1 MAVNIIDVSNKITS
15 LTNEIF
21 AGGFHLGY
29 EATHQNNKIMIIL
42 DTPECEIEAFYHR
55 VKDTKD
61 HFHAFSLDAYYI
73 TESMKEEEY
82 QQIISRIDGR
92 NMIDIIFVMNCA
104 NQTLTDILNRL
115 YDHFG
120 RITRRVG
127 SVAANY
133 VRFIFFRIFTDN
145 KDTAYFQQETRS
157 IAKVLYAHYSKNNE
171 LNVSKFVG
179 TRIYN
184 YLMDAEKIDMQCVQ
198 FVDKIYSIICWD
210 DLVVCGHDDQEKFR
224 EEDCPWYTFK
234 IRKMYIPELILV
246 HSLIET
252 LKGTFFAKPESFS
265 IVMEEEV
272 ERAREGILQKLGFS
286 TLKEIEQLIQQEMP
300 CLPIPVEEKEY
311 EDARRQ
317 EERRKIP
324 ETKVFGFKVRLPF
337 RATAHTVTIP
347 DYQETPLNTE
357 ETGLS
362 ENFLKWVDQ
371 ILPVETLME
380 ILFDAMQ
387 SFIDFGQGQAG
398 SLVEEKV
405 KKLIDGVFS
414 DVQIGSS
421 NMLHCMKEKFKQSVT
436 LERIKE
442 YSLKISN
449 ATKTLISSLTY
460 SFNKYK
466 SYITGLNANNMPTSV
481 TPPPVICCMTKT
493 DSMYQQLIN
502 YQEEKKVQYK
512 NDWVT
517 KTNVLKDD
525 LTLTSEYVYL
535 PLLAD
540 ERKEVKKYDPMPF
553 PLSNFE
559 QQVNRQSVIY
569 LGRGECIDSLQFGCN
584 DF

>member
-21 AGGFHLGY
+21 ADGFHLGY

-42 DTPECEIEAFYHR
+42 DTPKREIEAFYHR

-61 HFHAFSLDAYYI
+61 HFHAFSLDAYYV
-73 TESMKEEEY
+73 TEHMQEEEY
-82 QQIISRIDGR
+82 RQIISKIDGT

-104 NQTLTDILNRL
+104 DQILTDILDRL
-115 YDHFG
+115 YEHFDK
-120 RITRRVG
+120 ITRRVG
-127 SVAANY
+127 AVASNY

-145 KDTAYFQQETRS
+145 KDTSYFRQETRS
-157 IAKVLYAHYSKNNE
+157 IAKALYAHYSKNHA
-171 LNVSKFVG
+171 LQVSRFVG

-198 FVDKIYSIICWD
+198 FVDKIYSMICWD
-210 DLVVCGHDDQEKFR
+210 DLVECGHNDQEKFC

-246 HSLIET
+246 YSLIEK
-252 LKGTFFAKPESFS
+252 LKGIFFASPASFS

-272 ERAREGILQKLGFS
+272 KRARKGILQKLGFS

-324 ETKVFGFKVRLPF
+324 ETKVFGFNVRLPF
-337 RATAHTVTIP
+337 RATVHTETIP
-347 DYQETPLNTE
+347 DYQETSLNTE

-380 ILFDAMQ
+380 LLFDAMQ
-387 SFIDFGQGQAG
+387 SFIDFGQGQAS

-414 DVQIGSS
+414 DDQIGSS
-421 NMLHCMKEKFKQSVT
+421 NILKCMKEKFKQSVT
-436 LERIKE
+436 LERINE

-449 ATKTLISSLTY
+449 ATNTLISSLTY
-460 SFNKYK
+460 SFKKYK

-481 TPPPVICCMTKT
+481 IPSPVICCMTKT

-502 YQEEKKVQYK
+502 YLEEKKVQYK

-517 KTNVLKDD
+517 QTNGLKDA
-525 LTLTSEYVYL
+525 LTLTSGYVYL
-535 PLLAD
+535 PLLA
-540 ERKEVKKYDPMPF
+540 EPKETVTRYDPIPF
-553 PLSNFE
+553 PLSDFE
-559 QQVNRQSVIY
+559 KQVKRESVIY
-569 LGRGECIDSLQFGCN
+569 LGRGECIDSLQFGF
-584 DF
+584 DG